1 MIEYWPHYQSLEL
14 NKQVV
19 SLFYNT
25 RQKLSCNLSNS
36 TNYML
41 YIDLLDNDNKQR
53 LFSNVLIELEIII
66 LDMIALDLTITSIK
80 LLSSKILFD
89 LIYKSLKRFTPNL
102 EYDYNVFFTKFSVYL
117 KIVLNEYYLL
127 IECLLIYLTH
137 GSSKIQSQ
145 FFVFNYEKTPISHV
159 YILFEN
165 LLVQVSDVI
174 IYCIVSKIDSLFSI
188 ITFIKNNNLSNTSYF
203 SIRSIAF
210 FLNTLLIQNIIQLY
224 INQPKSIY
232 NSRYKV
238 WLLTSS
244 GLVVKYIRV
253 SRLYDICL
261 LSKWQLL
268 ILFLVEL
275 QDLIVPQV
283 EKFVFIIS
291 KIFLYV
297 LVSFLGN
304 SVIFCIRF
312 ILGGVYNNY
321 K

>member
-1 MIEYWPHYQSLEL
+1 MIEYWPHHQSLEL

-25 RQKLSCNLSNS
+25 RQKLFYNLSNS

-41 YIDLLDNDNKQR
+41 YIDLLDNNNKQR

-66 LDMIALDLTITSIK
+66 LDIIALDLTIESLK

-89 LIYKSLKRFTPNL
+89 LIYKSLKKFVPTLKCN
-102 EYDYNVFFTKFSVYL
+102 YSDFFTDFSVYL
-117 KIVLNEYYLL
+117 KTIVNEYHLL
-127 IECLLIYLTH
+127 FEYLLIYLTH

-145 FFVFNYEKTPISHV
+145 FFIFEYEKTPVSHV

-174 IYCIVSKIDSLFSI
+174 IYCIVSKMDSLFSI
-188 ITFIKNNNLSNTSYF
+188 INFIKNNNLSNISYF
-203 SIRSIAF
+203 SIRSMAL
-210 FLNTLLIQNIIQLY
+210 FLNTLLIQSLIQLY
-224 INQPKSIY
+224 ISQPKSIY

-238 WLLTSS
+238 WLLGSS
-244 GLVVKYIRV
+244 GLVVKYIYV
-253 SRLYDICL
+253 SRLDDIYL
-261 LSKWQLL
+261 LSKLQL
-268 ILFLVEL
+268 IIFCLVEI

-283 EKFVFIIS
+283 EKFIFIVS
-291 KIFLYV
+291 KILLYV

-312 ILGGVYNNY
+312 ILSSIYSNY
-321 K
+321 Q